1 MKTYLK
7 EHPTTKFV
15 SITARQSLSAQHMLS
30 FKDIEMQNYQDR
42 DTDPYEAKALTIC
55 INSLCKLIDLT
66 DEEMSNYIVFIDE
79 VSSFLELT
87 HNDTLDHVLKHVYR
101 TLIRFIKNAKKVIVS
116 DALITDAVF
125 ELLKHRADD
134 TKIYVKNKFKK
145 YDNIK
150 AVRMRDEEA
159 FLNKIL

>member
-1 MKTYLK
+1 
-7 EHPTTKFV
+7 
-15 SITARQSLSAQHMLS
+15 
-30 FKDIEMQNYQDR
+30 MQNYQDR
-42 DTDPYEAKALTIC
+42 DTDPYEAKALTSC

-87 HNDTLDHVLKHVYR
+87 HNDTLDNVLKHVYR

-125 ELLKHRADD
+125 ELLKHLSDD
-134 TKIYVKNKFKK
+134 TKIYVKNKF
-145 YDNIK
+145 
-150 AVRMRDEEA
+150 
-159 FLNKIL
+159 F